1 MSRNCPRGDSI
12 KNWRAQ
18 EPRVKYF
25 LFSGNE
31 NREKETVPLDSARD
45 NGARDGAQDRARD
58 NAREH
63 WIAGGVGVIPG
74 LS

>member
-31 NREKETVPLDSARD
+31 NREKETVPETVPEKTVPETVPKIVPETMPESI
-45 NGARDGAQDRARD
+45 G
-58 NAREH
+58 
-63 WIAGGVGVIPG
+63 
-74 LS
+74 